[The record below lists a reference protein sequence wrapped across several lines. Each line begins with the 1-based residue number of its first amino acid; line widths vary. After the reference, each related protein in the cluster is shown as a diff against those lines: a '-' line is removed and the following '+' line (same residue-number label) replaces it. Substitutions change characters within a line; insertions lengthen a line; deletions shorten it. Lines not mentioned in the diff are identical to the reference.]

1 MTSRLLNASVFALAA
16 VALAGPALAHPHV
29 WVTARAELV
38 YGADGKVA
46 AVRHKWTFDPGYSS
60 YVTQGLGKDG
70 KPTPEDL
77 QELAKTNAESLTDSA
92 YFTELKANGTKQEFE
107 APRDYGM
114 VFAEGQATLTYL
126 LPLKAP
132 VSPKLLTLEVYDP
145 SFFVSFE
152 IAPGDEAVTL
162 ANAPKGCAVKITR
175 PKAPDAGQQQLSEAF
190 FQAMT
195 AASAYATQFA
205 NRVLVACP

>member
-1 MTSRLLNASVFALAA
+1 MRSRLFQRSLLVLSA
-16 VALAGPALAHPHV
+16 VALAGPVVAHPHV

-38 YGADGKVA
+38 YGTDGKVA
-46 AVRHKWTFDPGYSS
+46 AIRHKWTFDPGYSA

-77 QELAKTNAESLTDSA
+77 QELAKTNAESLTESG
-92 YFTELKANGTKQEFE
+92 YFTELKANGAKQAFE
-107 APRDYGM
+107 APREYGM
-114 VFAEGQATLTYL
+114 VFADGQATLTYL
-126 LPLKAP
+126 LPLKTPAT
-132 VSPKLLTLEVYDP
+132 PKVLTLEVYDP

-175 PKAPDAGQQQLSEAF
+175 PKAPEAPKQQLSEAF
-190 FQAMT
+190 FEAMT
-195 AASAYATQFA
+195 AASAYASQSAGRT
-205 NRVLVACP
+205 LVACP

>member
-1 MTSRLLNASVFALAA
+1 MTSRFFRSSLLVFGA
-16 VALAGPALAHPHV
+16 VTLAGPALAHPHV

-38 YGADGKVA
+38 YGTDGKVA
-46 AVRHKWTFDPGYSS
+46 AIRHKWTFDPGYSA

-92 YFTELKANGTKQEFE
+92 YFTELKANGAKQAFE
-107 APRDYGM
+107 PPRDYGM
-114 VFAEGQATLTYL
+114 VFADGQATLTYL
-126 LPLKAP
+126 LPLTTPAAP
-132 VSPKLLTLEVYDP
+132 KVLTLEVYDP

-162 ANAPKGCAVKITR
+162 ANPPKGCAVKITR
-175 PKAPDAGQQQLSEAF
+175 PKAPEASQQQLSEAF